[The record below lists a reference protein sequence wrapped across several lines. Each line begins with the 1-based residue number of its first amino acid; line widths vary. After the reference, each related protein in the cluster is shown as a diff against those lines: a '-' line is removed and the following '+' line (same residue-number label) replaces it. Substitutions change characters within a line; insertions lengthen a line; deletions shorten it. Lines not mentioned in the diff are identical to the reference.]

1 MVSRESNYLPRF
13 NFRKAFWESFS
24 EQLDSLIYNLN
35 PDPTQYQAFQNLV
48 WKTAKVNIPRGCRRK
63 YVPGLTD
70 AGAELYKQY
79 ISQFESDPFDE
90 QTKQFGES
98 LLNQLTEERKARWK
112 ELITNIDLTHN
123 SKKAWKT
130 IKNLISENKPPSR
143 VAAITPNQVAHQLLL
158 NGKPV
163 SKHNW
168 SPKSMKM
175 QFQQVM
181 QDSSQTT
188 KPISLI
194 EVQEAIKHIKPGK
207 DSGLDG
213 ITPEMINH
221 LDPTTIKWILAL
233 FNQCLEN
240 SKIPNIW
247 KKARVIALL
256 KPGKTPDSP
265 RNYRPISLLC
275 VLYKVYERIFLTRVS
290 TKIEEILSPD
300 QAGFR
305 PRKSCCGQVLNL
317 TQYIEDGFERKLV
330 TGAAFTDLSA
340 AYDTVN
346 HKLLLLKLAKV
357 IKDVQIVRTIQSLL
371 SNRWFF
377 VELDGRKS

>member
-1 MVSRESNYLPRF
+1 MEEWASHHNLTLLLSNNNNIKTFNSERWKKGYNPDLAFTNKDHSANFSPTIHDPIPHSQHRPITVELKPVLVPRESNYLPRF
-13 NFRKAFWESFS
+13 NFRKASWESFS

-48 WKTAKVNIPRGCRRK
+48 WKTAKANIPRGCRRK

-79 ISQFESDPFDE
+79 ISQFESDPFHE
-90 QTKQFGES
+90 QTKQSGES
-98 LLNQLTEERKARWK
+98 LLNQLTKERKARWK

-130 IKNLISENKPPSR
+130 IKNLNSENKPPSR

-158 NGKPV
+158 NGKPD

-168 SPKSMKM
+168 SPKFMKM

-207 DSGLDG
+207 ASGLDG

-221 LDPTTIKWILAL
+221 FGPTTRKWILAL

-240 SKIPNIW
+240 SKIPKIME
-247 KKARVIALL
+247 KSKSHS
-256 KPGKTPDSP
+256 TT
-265 RNYRPISLLC
+265 
-275 VLYKVYERIFLTRVS
+275 ETR
-290 TKIEEILSPD
+290 KNP
-300 QAGFR
+300 
-305 PRKSCCGQVLNL
+305 
-317 TQYIEDGFERKLV
+317 
-330 TGAAFTDLSA
+330 
-340 AYDTVN
+340 
-346 HKLLLLKLAKV
+346 
-357 IKDVQIVRTIQSLL
+357 
-371 SNRWFF
+371 
-377 VELDGRKS
+377 